1 VGSDQV
7 DTINALRA
15 KPFSAFL
22 APEQSR
28 INICVFVEGALPR
41 IAVVMFTPD
50 GGTAA

>member
-1 VGSDQV
+1 MVENSH
-7 DTINALRA
+7 ALRV

-22 APEQSR
+22 ATEQSR

-41 IAVVMFTPD
+41 VAVVMFTPD